1 MQKYDILF
9 VLKVGGK
16 YMKKF
21 LIVIIIVIAV
31 ALVGVGGYFGY
42 LQLVKNS
49 ALQSIDERFTNI
61 KEGNISELEK
71 YTSID
76 ESTSSSDKEEE
87 EWLMKLMLKNLN
99 YEVVSAKPKFNECE
113 VELKVTNKNVGSAF
127 EKMFSKLL
135 TLSFSTDLEDMSES
149 QLNDKLNEEFEKIYD
164 SDDVK
169 TETNNITVTLKRE
182 DGTWNLSGDKDEI
195 TNALLPGYSDI
206 SSELNNIS
214 E

>member
-1 MQKYDILF
+1 
-9 VLKVGGK
+9 
-16 YMKKF
+16 MKKF

-42 LQLVKNS
+42 LQFVKNS

-76 ESTSSSDKEEE
+76 ENTSSSDKEEE

>member
-1 MQKYDILF
+1 
-9 VLKVGGK
+9 
-16 YMKKF
+16 MKKF

-135 TLSFSTDLEDMSES
+135 TLSFSTDLEDMYES

>member
-1 MQKYDILF
+1 
-9 VLKVGGK
+9 VGGK

-182 DGTWNLSGDKDEI
+182 DETWNLSGDKDEI

>member
-1 MQKYDILF
+1 M
-9 VLKVGGK
+9 GGK

-195 TNALLPGYSDI
+195 TNAILPGYSDI

>member
-1 MQKYDILF
+1 
-9 VLKVGGK
+9 
-16 YMKKF
+16 MKKF

-76 ESTSSSDKEEE
+76 ESTSSSDNEEE

-135 TLSFSTDLEDMSES
+135 ALSFSTDFEDMSES
-149 QLNDKLNEEFEKIYD
+149 QLNDKLNEEFEKIYN

-169 TETNNITVTLKRE
+169 TDTNNIKVTLKRE

>member
-1 MQKYDILF
+1 
-9 VLKVGGK
+9 
-16 YMKKF
+16 MKKF

-99 YEVVSAKPKFNECE
+99 YEVISAKPKFNECE

>member
-1 MQKYDILF
+1 
-9 VLKVGGK
+9 
-16 YMKKF
+16 MKKF

-206 SSELNNIS
+206 SSELDNIS

>member
-1 MQKYDILF
+1 M
-9 VLKVGGK
+9 GGK

-99 YEVVSAKPKFNECE
+99 YEVVSAKPKVNECE

-149 QLNDKLNEEFEKIYD
+149 QLNDKLNEEFEKIYN

>member
-1 MQKYDILF
+1 
-9 VLKVGGK
+9 
-16 YMKKF
+16 MKKF

-31 ALVGVGGYFGY
+31 VLVGVGGYFGY
-42 LQLVKNS
+42 LQVVKSS
-49 ALQSIDERFTNI
+49 ALQNIDERFTNI
-61 KEGNISELEK
+61 KEGNISELEE

-76 ESTSSSDKEEE
+76 DSTSNSDKEEA
-87 EWLMKLMLKNLN
+87 EWLMKIMLKNLN

-113 VELKVTNKNVGSAF
+113 VELKVTNKNVESAF

-135 TLSFSTDLEDMSES
+135 TLSFSMDLEDMSES
-149 QLNDKLNEEFEKIYD
+149 QLDDKLNEEFEKIYD

-182 DGTWNLSGDKDEI
+182 DGAWNLSGDKDEI

-206 SSELNNIS
+206 SSELNSIG

>member
-1 MQKYDILF
+1 
-9 VLKVGGK
+9 
-16 YMKKF
+16 MKKF

-42 LQLVKNS
+42 LQFVKNS

-99 YEVVSAKPKFNECE
+99 YEVVFAKPKFNECE

-149 QLNDKLNEEFEKIYD
+149 QLNEKLNEEFEKIYD

-182 DGTWNLSGDKDEI
+182 DGTWNLLGDKDEI

>member
-1 MQKYDILF
+1 
-9 VLKVGGK
+9 
-16 YMKKF
+16 MKPC
-21 LIVIIIVIAV
+21 
-31 ALVGVGGYFGY
+31 
-42 LQLVKNS
+42 
-49 ALQSIDERFTNI
+49 
-61 KEGNISELEK
+61 
-71 YTSID
+71 TSID

-195 TNALLPGYSDI
+195 TNAILPGYSDI

>member
-1 MQKYDILF
+1 M
-9 VLKVGGK
+9 VGK

-31 ALVGVGGYFGY
+31 ALVDVGGYFGY

-71 YTSID
+71 YISID

-113 VELKVTNKNVGSAF
+113 VELKVTNKNLGSAF

-164 SDDVK
+164 FDDAK
-169 TETNNITVTLKRE
+169 TETNNITVTLKME

-206 SSELNNIS
+206 LSELNNIS

>member
-1 MQKYDILF
+1 
-9 VLKVGGK
+9 
-16 YMKKF
+16 MKKF

-182 DGTWNLSGDKDEI
+182 DGTWNLSGD
-195 TNALLPGYSDI
+195 
-206 SSELNNIS
+206 
-214 E
+214 

>member
-1 MQKYDILF
+1 
-9 VLKVGGK
+9 
-16 YMKKF
+16 MKKF

-113 VELKVTNKNVGSAF
+113 VQLKVTNKNVGSAF

>member
-1 MQKYDILF
+1 
-9 VLKVGGK
+9 
-16 YMKKF
+16 MKKF

-49 ALQSIDERFTNI
+49 ALQNIDERFTNI

-99 YEVVSAKPKFNECE
+99 YEVVSAKPKVNECE

-149 QLNDKLNEEFEKIYD
+149 QLNDKLNEEFEKIYN

>member
-1 MQKYDILF
+1 
-9 VLKVGGK
+9 
-16 YMKKF
+16 MKKF

-164 SDDVK
+164 PDDVK

>member
-1 MQKYDILF
+1 
-9 VLKVGGK
+9 
-16 YMKKF
+16 MKKF

-42 LQLVKNS
+42 LQFVKNS

>member
-1 MQKYDILF
+1 
-9 VLKVGGK
+9 
-16 YMKKF
+16 MKKF
-21 LIVIIIVIAV
+21 LIVLVIVIAV
-31 ALVGVGGYFGY
+31 ALVCVVGYFGY
-42 LQLVKNS
+42 LQVVKSS
-49 ALQSIDERFTNI
+49 ALKDIGERFVNI
-61 KEGNISELEK
+61 KEGNINELEQ

-76 ESTSSSDKEEE
+76 DSTSTSDKEETE
-87 EWLMKLMLKNLN
+87 KLMKIMLKNLN

-113 VELKVTNKNVGSAF
+113 VELKVTNKNVESAF
-127 EKMFSKLL
+127 EKMFSKIL
-135 TLSFSTDLEDMSES
+135 TLSFSEDLEDMSES

-182 DGTWNLSGDKDEI
+182 DGVWNLSGDKDEI

>member
-1 MQKYDILF
+1 
-9 VLKVGGK
+9 
-16 YMKKF
+16 MKKF
-21 LIVIIIVIAV
+21 LIVLIIVIAV

>member
-1 MQKYDILF
+1 M
-9 VLKVGGK
+9 GGK

-76 ESTSSSDKEEE
+76 ESISSSDKEEE

>member
-1 MQKYDILF
+1 M
-9 VLKVGGK
+9 GGK

-149 QLNDKLNEEFEKIYD
+149 QLNDKLNEEFEKIYN

-195 TNALLPGYSDI
+195 TNAILPGYSDI

>member
-1 MQKYDILF
+1 
-9 VLKVGGK
+9 
-16 YMKKF
+16 MKKF

-135 TLSFSTDLEDMSES
+135 TLSISTDLEDMSES
-149 QLNDKLNEEFEKIYD
+149 QLNDKLNEEFEKIYN

-195 TNALLPGYSDI
+195 TNAILPGYSDI

>member
-1 MQKYDILF
+1 
-9 VLKVGGK
+9 
-16 YMKKF
+16 MKKF

-49 ALQSIDERFTNI
+49 ALQSIDERFTSI

-135 TLSFSTDLEDMSES
+135 TLSFSTDFEDMSES
-149 QLNDKLNEEFEKIYD
+149 QLNDKLNEEFEKIYN
-164 SDDVK
+164 SDDIK
-169 TETNNITVTLKRE
+169 TETNNITVTLKRK
-182 DGTWNLSGDKDEI
+182 DRTWNLSGDKDEI

>member
-1 MQKYDILF
+1 
-9 VLKVGGK
+9 
-16 YMKKF
+16 MKKF
-21 LIVIIIVIAV
+21 LIVLIIVSAV

>member
-1 MQKYDILF
+1 
-9 VLKVGGK
+9 
-16 YMKKF
+16 MKKF

-99 YEVVSAKPKFNECE
+99 YEVVSAKPKFNECG

-195 TNALLPGYSDI
+195 TNAILPGYSDI

>member
-1 MQKYDILF
+1 
-9 VLKVGGK
+9 
-16 YMKKF
+16 MKKF

-99 YEVVSAKPKFNECE
+99 YEVVSAKPKVNECE
-113 VELKVTNKNVGSAF
+113 VELKITNKNVGSAF

-149 QLNDKLNEEFEKIYD
+149 QLNDKLNEEFEKIYN

>member
-1 MQKYDILF
+1 
-9 VLKVGGK
+9 
-16 YMKKF
+16 MKKF

-31 ALVGVGGYFGY
+31 ALVGIGGYFGY

>member
-1 MQKYDILF
+1 
-9 VLKVGGK
+9 
-16 YMKKF
+16 MKKF

-31 ALVGVGGYFGY
+31 ALVDVGGYFGY

-71 YTSID
+71 YISID

-113 VELKVTNKNVGSAF
+113 VELKVTNKNLGSAF

-149 QLNDKLNEEFEKIYD
+149 QLNEKLNEEFEKIYD

-206 SSELNNIS
+206 LSELNNIS

>member
-1 MQKYDILF
+1 M
-9 VLKVGGK
+9 GGK

-149 QLNDKLNEEFEKIYD
+149 QLNDKLNEKFEKIYD

>member
-1 MQKYDILF
+1 M
-9 VLKVGGK
+9 GGK

-149 QLNDKLNEEFEKIYD
+149 QLNEKLNEEFEKIYD

>member
-1 MQKYDILF
+1 
-9 VLKVGGK
+9 
-16 YMKKF
+16 MKKF

-135 TLSFSTDLEDMSES
+135 TLSFSTDFEDMSES
-149 QLNDKLNEEFEKIYD
+149 QLNDKLNEEFEKIYN

-169 TETNNITVTLKRE
+169 TDTNNITVTLKRE

>member
-1 MQKYDILF
+1 
-9 VLKVGGK
+9 
-16 YMKKF
+16 MKKF

-49 ALQSIDERFTNI
+49 ALQSIDEKFTNI

>member
-1 MQKYDILF
+1 M
-9 VLKVGGK
+9 GGK

-135 TLSFSTDLEDMSES
+135 TLSFSTDFEDMSES
-149 QLNDKLNEEFEKIYD
+149 QLNDKLNEEFEKIYN

-169 TETNNITVTLKRE
+169 TDTNNIKVTLKRE

>member
-1 MQKYDILF
+1 
-9 VLKVGGK
+9 
-16 YMKKF
+16 MKKF

-31 ALVGVGGYFGY
+31 ELVGVGGYFGY
-42 LQLVKNS
+42 LQFVKNS

-76 ESTSSSDKEEE
+76 ENTSSSDKEEE

-149 QLNDKLNEEFEKIYD
+149 QLNEKLNEEFEKIYD

-182 DGTWNLSGDKDEI
+182 DGTWNLLGDKDEI

-206 SSELNNIS
+206 LSELNNIS

>member
-1 MQKYDILF
+1 
-9 VLKVGGK
+9 
-16 YMKKF
+16 MKKF

-42 LQLVKNS
+42 LQFVKNS

-182 DGTWNLSGDKDEI
+182 DGTWNLLGDKDEI

>member
-1 MQKYDILF
+1 
-9 VLKVGGK
+9 
-16 YMKKF
+16 MKKF

-42 LQLVKNS
+42 LQFVKNS
-49 ALQSIDERFTNI
+49 ALQRIDERFTNI

-182 DGTWNLSGDKDEI
+182 DGTWNLLGDKDEI

>member
-1 MQKYDILF
+1 
-9 VLKVGGK
+9 
-16 YMKKF
+16 MKKF

-99 YEVVSAKPKFNECE
+99 YEVVSAKPKVNECE

-195 TNALLPGYSDI
+195 TNAIPPGYSDI

>member
-1 MQKYDILF
+1 
-9 VLKVGGK
+9 
-16 YMKKF
+16 MKKF

-31 ALVGVGGYFGY
+31 ALVDVGGYFGY

-76 ESTSSSDKEEE
+76 ENTSSSDKEEE

-149 QLNDKLNEEFEKIYD
+149 QLNEKLNEEFEKIYD

-182 DGTWNLSGDKDEI
+182 DGTWNLLGDKDEI

>member
-1 MQKYDILF
+1 
-9 VLKVGGK
+9 
-16 YMKKF
+16 MKKF

-113 VELKVTNKNVGSAF
+113 VELKVTNKNVGSDF
-127 EKMFSKLL
+127 EKMFSKILI
-135 TLSFSTDLEDMSES
+135 LSFSTDLEDMSES
-149 QLNDKLNEEFEKIYD
+149 QLNDKLNEEFEKIYN

-195 TNALLPGYSDI
+195 TNAILPGYSDI